1 MRKVSVRKYPD
12 IPDGVKLPII
22 YFDRFKGGFIK
33 ALIQFLPTTVSIFD
47 ESCNT
52 GSLRMGS
59 TYENIPNCTIIH
71 KDFIMPEDDE

>member
-33 ALIQFLPTTVSIFD
+33 ALIQFLPTT
-47 ESCNT
+47 
-52 GSLRMGS
+52 G
-59 TYENIPNCTIIH
+59 IIII
-71 KDFIMPEDDE
+71 KY